1 MCRSDASINFNWG
14 SGSPSTAI
22 PRDRFS
28 ARWTRTVN
36 FTAGTHRFA
45 LGSDDGSRLYIDGV
59 LVLDRW
65 APQGYPNPV
74 PTVDRSLQAGNHTI
88 VVEYF
93 ENYGGARATMEW
105 TKQSNSVT
113 ATATV
118 AGDHRWYGENRI
130 ALTNTSTITA
140 MTVTIVVDRSAGL
153 SYAGMWTDVA
163 GGAVKSERETED
175 DSIVYTFDLKSN
187 KTIDPGAWTCV
198 AQTSGTGTLHPTAGD
213 TWSVVTTSQGV
224 TNTVTGTF

>member
-140 MTVTIVVDRSAGL
+140 MTVTPGRGHASPRRRAPAP
-153 SYAGMWTDVA
+153 STRRPAT
-163 GGAVKSERETED
+163 
-175 DSIVYTFDLKSN
+175 
-187 KTIDPGAWTCV
+187 PGASSRHRR
-198 AQTSGTGTLHPTAGD
+198 ASPTP
-213 TWSVVTTSQGV
+213 
-224 TNTVTGTF
+224 